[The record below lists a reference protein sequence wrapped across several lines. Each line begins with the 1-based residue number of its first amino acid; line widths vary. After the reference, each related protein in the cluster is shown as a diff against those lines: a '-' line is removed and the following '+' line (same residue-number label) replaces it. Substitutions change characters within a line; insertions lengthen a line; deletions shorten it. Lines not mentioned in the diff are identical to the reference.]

1 MRLSGLRRK
10 GADRTTQR
18 PHGMSD
24 RRETWL
30 LLIPGLALLVLGFI
44 LPIGRMLILSV
55 QGADGF
61 SLQQFARFFQD
72 SFYPFILWRTVYL
85 SAIITFFCLLI
96 GFPLAYIMAHNSP
109 RMRLWMVVMVILPL
123 MTSVVVRTFGWMVLL
138 SRSGLIASTLRDFG
152 LVGRGFQ
159 LMHTET
165 AIVLGMVQ
173 VLLPFMVLSLLGVLL
188 RLDPKLEEAART
200 MGCSFLQTIRTVVLP
215 LAVPGLLAGSI
226 LVFTLSASSFVTPS
240 LLGGARIEVL
250 AGSIYKN
257 VTQTLDWN
265 FAAAQAVI
273 LFAGIALLL
282 VPYLRLGA
290 RNHG

>member
-1 MRLSGLRRK
+1 M
-10 GADRTTQR
+10 T
-18 PHGMSD
+18 D

-30 LLIPGLALLVLGFI
+30 FLFPGLALLVLGFVM
-44 LPIGRMLILSV
+44 PIARMLMLSF
-55 QGADGF
+55 QGADGYT
-61 SLQQFARFFQD
+61 LDQFARFFQD
-72 SFYPFILWRTVYL
+72 TFYPLILWRTVYL
-85 SAIITFFCLLI
+85 SAIITAICAAV
-96 GFPLAYIMAHNSP
+96 GFPLAYIMARSGP
-109 RMRLWMVVMVILPL
+109 RARLWLVVIVILPL

-138 SRSGLIASTLRDFG
+138 GRSGLIASTLRDMG
-152 LVGRGFQ
+152 LAGRSFQ

-188 RLDPKLEEAART
+188 RLDPRLEEAART
-200 MGCSFLQTIRTVVLP
+200 MGCSFLQTLRLVVLP

-290 RNHG
+290 RANG